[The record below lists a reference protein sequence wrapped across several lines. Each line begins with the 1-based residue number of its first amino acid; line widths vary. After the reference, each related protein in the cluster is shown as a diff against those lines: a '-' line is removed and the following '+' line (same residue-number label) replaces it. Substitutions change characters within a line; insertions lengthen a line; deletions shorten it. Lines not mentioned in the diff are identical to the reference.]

1 MRENGYTV
9 LDCEFYD
16 PAIHGAEYGRGR
28 GYDPNGVI
36 AQKSSNTGTEQDCY
50 NTLPSYVSDATSEQ
64 TTVVSD
70 SDAVRHVM
78 RIDGVLN

>member
-1 MRENGYTV
+1 MRGNGYTV

-16 PAIHGAEYGRGR
+16 PAIHGAEYGHGH
-28 GYDPNGVI
+28 GNDPNGVI
-36 AQKSSNTGTEQDCY
+36 AQKSCNMGTEQDCY
-50 NTLPSYVSDATSEQ
+50 NTLPSCVSDTPSEH

-78 RIDGVLN
+78 CIDGVLN